1 MPDAHRAPRKSS
13 SFLSLRRETTAKAA
27 NINTSPPSYFDFY
40 PKKSKPSRTSPSR
53 QDSPPPRG
61 PTVNPTFVFPTF
73 EPIEVLSSAHPPLI
87 HNQYVRT
94 RSQTGPSARS
104 QWDAI
109 SSIPQL
115 SFSGSS
121 STQYTETPPQ
131 TPDDSMASNMFLD
144 HFPVVVAAPVA
155 GVETMDALVDGM
167 NGGDFRSRMS
177 SRARFGIPGH
187 HPLYQPPL
195 PTPPP
200 GVVLGGGKP
209 RPRLSSASG
218 DSSDDDGYRSLPNP
232 TSRTRRRTRRPGS
245 SRSASNSTI
254 IPNRNSQNS
263 GDETT
268 SQSHIVPPSLS
279 RPDET
284 RKSVVPSISEII
296 RNHAPPQCQV
306 RSRPSTA
313 RSSSLYSPSI
323 HGHATL
329 LEEVESEREPDPL
342 TREEEVE
349 FLSRSSIDSVAD
361 EVQRTIRNQ
370 SLPRPAP
377 APLPSVRRQS
387 ILSDNTSLY
396 SPRSDP
402 GAGSIYS
409 VSAPSSYISNSPFD
423 SNFINMVKP
432 TPSQAVAQYL
442 RSSRLTT
449 LLKLTRSPHASQDN
463 PLTVSLSDLG
473 CSTGFPVV
481 VFLGL
486 GCVRHIMGLYDE
498 MADCMGLR
506 LITIDRWDFLIFVS
520 IPRIYSQFLRWGLG
534 RTEPRSKSVKGIM
547 QWASVVEEVL
557 DLLHIDQCSIMAHSA
572 GAPYALSF
580 ANKLPSRIRGDICL
594 LAPWVGGSE
603 SSKFGLN
610 LAWETSS
617 LLYRRL

>member
-1 MPDAHRAPRKSS
+1 MQSEAHRPPRKSS

-27 NINTSPPSYFDFY
+27 NINTSPSSYFDFY
-40 PKKSKPSRTSPSR
+40 PKKSKARRTSPSR
-53 QDSPPPRG
+53 QDSPPTPRG
-61 PTVNPTFVFPTF
+61 ATVNPTTYAFPTF

-94 RSQTGPSARS
+94 RSRTGPSAKS

-109 SSIPQL
+109 SSVPQL
-115 SFSGSS
+115 CFSGSS
-121 STQYTETPPQ
+121 STQYAETPPL
-131 TPDDSMASNMFLD
+131 TPDDSMASDMFSD
-144 HFPVVVAAPVA
+144 HFPVLVAAPVA

-167 NGGDFRSRMS
+167 NGGDIRSRMS

-209 RPRLSSASG
+209 RPQPSRLSTSASG

-232 TSRTRRRTRRPGS
+232 TSRTRRRIRRPGS
-245 SRSASNSTI
+245 SRTASNSTI
-254 IPNRNSQNS
+254 TPHRNSQNS

-268 SQSHIVPPSLS
+268 SQSHIV
-279 RPDET
+279 RPNLDENP
-284 RKSVVPSISEII
+284 KSVVPSISEII
-296 RNHAPPQCQV
+296 RNHAPQCQV
-306 RSRPSTA
+306 RSKPPTT
-313 RSSSLYSPSI
+313 RSSSLYSPST

-329 LEEVESEREPDPL
+329 FEEAESEPEPL

-370 SLPRPAP
+370 GLPRPAP
-377 APLPSVRRQS
+377 APLPSVFMRRQS

-409 VSAPSSYISNSPFD
+409 VSAPSSYISTSPFD
-423 SNFINMVKP
+423 TVNFINMVKP

-473 CSTGFPVV
+473 CPTGFPVV

-486 GCVRHIMGLYDE
+486 GCVRHIVGLYDE

-506 LITIDRWDFLIFVS
+506 LITIDR
-520 IPRIYSQFLRWGLG
+520 
-534 RTEPRSKSVKGIM
+534 
-547 QWASVVEEVL
+547 
-557 DLLHIDQCSIMAHSA
+557 
-572 GAPYALSF
+572 
-580 ANKLPSRIRGDICL
+580 
-594 LAPWVGGSE
+594 
-603 SSKFGLN
+603 
-610 LAWETSS
+610 
-617 LLYRRL
+617 

>member
-1 MPDAHRAPRKSS
+1 MQSDAHRPPRKSS
-13 SFLSLRRETTAKAA
+13 SFLSLRRETATRAVS
-27 NINTSPPSYFDFY
+27 NNTSPSSYFDFY
-40 PKKSKPSRTSPSR
+40 PKKSKIHRTSPSR
-53 QDSPPPRG
+53 QDSPPTPRG
-61 PTVNPTFVFPTF
+61 PEVNPTYAFPTF
-73 EPIEVLSSAHPPLI
+73 EPIDVLSSAHPSLV
-87 HNQYVRT
+87 HKQYVRT
-94 RSQTGPSARS
+94 RTRTGPEAKA
-104 QWDAI
+104 QWDD
-109 SSIPQL
+109 IPQL
-115 SFSGSS
+115 RFSGSS
-121 STQYTETPPQ
+121 STQYTETPPR
-131 TPDDSMASNMFLD
+131 TPDDSSNMFLD

-167 NGGDFRSRMS
+167 NGGEITSRMS

-209 RPRLSSASG
+209 RPQPSRPSTASG
-218 DSSDDDGYRSLPNP
+218 ESSDDDGYRSLPNP
-232 TSRTRRRTRRPGS
+232 TSRVRRRVRRPGS
-245 SRSASNSTI
+245 SRTASNSTI
-254 IPNRNSQNS
+254 TPHCNSHNS

-268 SQSHIVPPSLS
+268 SQSHVVRPSLS
-279 RPDET
+279 RPDEN

-296 RNHAPPQCQV
+296 RNHATPECQV
-306 RSRPSTA
+306 KSRPSTI
-313 RSSSLYSPSI
+313 RSSSLYSPSTQ
-323 HGHATL
+323 GHATL
-329 LEEVESEREPDPL
+329 HEEVESEPEPL
-342 TREEEVE
+342 TREEEAD
-349 FLSRSSIDSVAD
+349 FFSRSSIDSVAD

-370 SLPRPAP
+370 NLPRPAP
-377 APLPSVRRQS
+377 APAPLMSSFMRRQS

-423 SNFINMVKP
+423 TANFINMVKP

-473 CSTGFPVV
+473 CPTGFPVV

-506 LITIDRWDFLIFVS
+506 LITIDR
-520 IPRIYSQFLRWGLG
+520 
-534 RTEPRSKSVKGIM
+534 
-547 QWASVVEEVL
+547 
-557 DLLHIDQCSIMAHSA
+557 
-572 GAPYALSF
+572 
-580 ANKLPSRIRGDICL
+580 
-594 LAPWVGGSE
+594 
-603 SSKFGLN
+603 
-610 LAWETSS
+610 
-617 LLYRRL
+617 

>member
-1 MPDAHRAPRKSS
+1 MQSDAHRAPRKSS
-13 SFLSLRRETTAKAA
+13 SFLSLRREATAKAV
-27 NINTSPPSYFDFY
+27 NINTSPSSYFDFY
-40 PKKSKPSRTSPSR
+40 PKKSKARRTSPSP
-53 QDSPPPRG
+53 QDSPPTPRG
-61 PTVNPTFVFPTF
+61 PNPTTYVFPTF
-73 EPIEVLSSAHPPLI
+73 DPIEVLSAAHPPLI
-87 HNQYVRT
+87 HKQYART
-94 RSQTGPSARS
+94 RSRTGPTAKS

-109 SSIPQL
+109 SSVPQL
-115 SFSGSS
+115 RFSGSS
-121 STQYTETPPQ
+121 STQYTETPPR

-209 RPRLSSASG
+209 RPQPSRLSASG
-218 DSSDDDGYRSLPNP
+218 DSSDDDDGYRSLPNP
-232 TSRTRRRTRRPGS
+232 TSRTRRRIRRPGS
-245 SRSASNSTI
+245 SRTASNSTI
-254 IPNRNSQNS
+254 TPNRNSQNS
-263 GDETT
+263 GDETP
-268 SQSHIVPPSLS
+268 SQSHIVRPSLS

-296 RNHAPPQCQV
+296 RNHAPPECQV
-306 RSRPSTA
+306 RSRPSTI
-313 RSSSLYSPSI
+313 RSSSLYSPST
-323 HGHATL
+323 HGHAT
-329 LEEVESEREPDPL
+329 LEEVESESEPL

-349 FLSRSSIDSVAD
+349 LLSRSSIDSVAD

-370 SLPRPAP
+370 GLPRPAP
-377 APLPSVRRQS
+377 VALPSVFMRRQS

-423 SNFINMVKP
+423 TANFINMVRP

-473 CSTGFPVV
+473 CPTGYPVV

-506 LITIDRWDFLIFVS
+506 LITIDR
-520 IPRIYSQFLRWGLG
+520 
-534 RTEPRSKSVKGIM
+534 
-547 QWASVVEEVL
+547 
-557 DLLHIDQCSIMAHSA
+557 
-572 GAPYALSF
+572 
-580 ANKLPSRIRGDICL
+580 
-594 LAPWVGGSE
+594 
-603 SSKFGLN
+603 
-610 LAWETSS
+610 
-617 LLYRRL
+617 